1 MFAGAALLMKRTTR
15 WDIDIWRVSFVCN
28 LVSTLAFQ
36 PFWLVSGDLPDWGLW
51 WQPLVVALLYVTGQ
65 VLTLTSLA
73 QGEISVAAPVLG
85 LKIVFVPIFLWLLG
99 AGLLPVSTWIA
110 CLGATLAV
118 MLLNASDSAGG
129 RGKIVFSIVT
139 ATSGAAAFAMF
150 DVCVQTWSPT
160 WGRGAFLPVMMGMN
174 ALLSI
179 GLTLFFKAPLR
190 SIPRTAWPTLLGA
203 TALIA
208 AQAVA
213 IVASVAFWER
223 VAISNVVYSSR
234 GLWSLAAVWLLGRY
248 LGASDTGLTPRV
260 IVFRFT
266 GALLLFASIAV
277 LVFV

>member
-1 MFAGAALLMKRTTR
+1 MKRTAH
-15 WDIDIWRVSFVCN
+15 WNIDIWRISFVSN
-28 LVSTLAFQ
+28 LVSTVAFQ
-36 PFWLVSGDLPDWGLW
+36 PFWLLSGDLPQWGLW
-51 WQPLVVALLYVTGQ
+51 WQPLVVALLYVAGQ

-118 MLLNASDSAGG
+118 MLLNASDGVTG
-129 RGKIVFSIVT
+129 RGKVVFSIVT
-139 ATSGAAAFAMF
+139 ACGGAAAFAMF

-174 ALLSI
+174 AVLSV
-179 GLTLFFKAPLR
+179 GLIPFFKAPLR

-203 TALIA
+203 ATLIA
-208 AQAVA
+208 VQAVA

-223 VAISNVVYSSR
+223 VAVSNVVYSSR

-248 LGASDTGLTPRV
+248 LGAADSGLTPRV
-260 IVFRFT
+260 VLFRAT
-266 GALLLFASIAV
+266 GALLLFASIIV